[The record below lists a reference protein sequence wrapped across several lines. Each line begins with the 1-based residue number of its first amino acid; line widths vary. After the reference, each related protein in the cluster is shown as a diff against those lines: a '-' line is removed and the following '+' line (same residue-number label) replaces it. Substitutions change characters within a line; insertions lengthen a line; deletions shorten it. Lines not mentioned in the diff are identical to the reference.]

1 MKKTRLFLTVIF
13 VMSIL
18 AVLSFSGC
26 EEFDLD
32 YTTVKYEITGPAI
45 VAFLIQYRDGSGRVF
60 SINDVN
66 IPWSKTI
73 TFKGKSNPGFS
84 VHFNN
89 SSSNTY
95 TAKVYVNGKVKDS
108 STGSG
113 ENISASCLIK

>member
-13 VMSIL
+13 AMSIL

-26 EEFDLD
+26 EETDPD
-32 YTTVKYEITGPAI
+32 YTVKYEITGPAA

-60 SINDVN
+60 SINNVN
-66 IPWSKTI
+66 IPWSKAL
-73 TFKGKSNPGFS
+73 TFKGNSNPSFS
-84 VHFNN
+84 VHLNN
-89 SSSNTY
+89 SSYNKY

-113 ENISASCLIK
+113 DKILASCLIK